1 MGTPRLRALGTD
13 ELERARGDRLEGVD
27 GWRELEVRDR
37 ERLPDGDADG
47 HADDDEDG
55 QQAEVL
61 ELLEQAAGVHGPSSG
76 VGARMASTSSAAG
89 SPPMDRWMTSGQARA
104 IVRVMVP

>member
-1 MGTPRLRALGTD
+1 MGTPRLRALGTL
-13 ELERARGDRLEGVD
+13 ELERAAGDGLDGVD
-27 GWRELEVRDR
+27 GRR
-37 ERLPDGDADG
+37 EREVGDGERLADGDADG
-47 HADDDEDG
+47 HADDHEDR

-61 ELLEQAAGVHGPSSG
+61 ELLEQAAHVHGPSSG

-89 SPPMDRWMTSGQARA
+89 TPPMDRLMTSGQARA